1 MHINEFNQVQN
12 SLLKAREERAL
23 IQRDIILR
31 SGKPLVCMSIVS
43 PGPIKDS
50 VRHRTAL
57 LLALNQL
64 ELSLAE
70 KKMPIK
76 ERYARISAAGP
87 EVFLSILGEP
97 SHIKHICIEIESRL
111 SWGRLLDLD
120 VYILEEKMQGTEV
133 IPIIRPLHREELG
146 YPPRSCIVCGEPAF
160 QCITERKHTLSEL
173 LIASDKL
180 LKTIPITPLFPQW
193 LENDMQTKREMLYA
207 F

>member
-1 MHINEFNQVQN
+1 MHIDEFNQVRN
-12 SLLKAREERAL
+12 SLLKAREERAF
-23 IQRDIILR
+23 IERDIILH

-50 VRHRTAL
+50 ICHRTAL

-64 ELSLAE
+64 ELSFAE

-97 SHIKHICIEIESRL
+97 SHIKHICIETESRL

-120 VYILEEKMQGTEV
+120 VYMLEKKPEGTEV
-133 IPIIRPLHREELG
+133 VNIIRPLHREELG
-146 YPPRSCIVCGEPAF
+146 FPPRSCLVCGKPAF
-160 QCITERKHTLSEL
+160 QCMTERKHTLGEL
-173 LIASDKL
+173 LIASNKL
-180 LKTIPITPLFPQW
+180 FKTIPITPNLPQW